1 MATTSMPSHIL
12 MDSSYYHQLCTM
24 TQARQME
31 EKPARWYWKLVAISS
46 SWSLLIGFLVFTMA
60 LGDPHPSESNKLVAA
75 GSVTIAVAYT
85 VSIALCFWGRQGFL
99 LDCVFIPFLGSS
111 LIALANVV
119 FNITYKSI
127 VPLTAPGAAIISL
140 SAIST
145 VIYGIASMV
154 TGFQVNTRNELIRRQ
169 RHHGW
174 PDDGNPLLT
183 DDEQQRLQLLKLLQ
197 RKADTAPSPEA
208 LQGTFRIDLPDNMSP
223 QNRDRGRYLFTP
235 GLGQDLPAVFAAAAS
250 TYGAPTPWEPPE
262 PRPAVARRSPDPSPQ
277 SRERRRVEI
286 EHTAAAYP
294 S

>member
-1 MATTSMPSHIL
+1 
-12 MDSSYYHQLCTM
+12 
-24 TQARQME
+24 
-31 EKPARWYWKLVAISS
+31 
-46 SWSLLIGFLVFTMA
+46 MA
-60 LGDPHPSESNKLVAA
+60 LDDQYGPSESNKLVAA

-99 LDCVFIPFLGSS
+99 LDCVFMWVWPSVHSATGWGANSLPSPFLGSS

-119 FNITYKSI
+119 FNITYKRI
-127 VPLTAPGAAIISL
+127 LPLTAPGAAIISL

-154 TGFQVNTRNELIRRQ
+154 TGFQVNTRNELLRRQ
-169 RHHGW
+169 RRHGW

-250 TYGAPTPWEPPE
+250 TYGGPTPWEPPE

-286 EHTAAAYP
+286 EHMAAAYP